1 MFYQKDV
8 EINRPLRTNDIA
20 TIVSVANGFQSEIH
34 IRKGNKQV
42 NLKSSLGVYSLRLTK
57 NDAVT
62 LIAHG
67 SDGDAAI
74 SELDRFFVADHSNV

>member
-1 MFYQKDV
+1 MFYQKEI

-57 NDAVT
+57 NDTVT
-62 LIAHG
+62 IIAHG
-67 SDGDAAI
+67 GDGAEAI
-74 SELDRFFVADHSNV
+74 TELDRFFVADHTSV